1 MYDDDISDTISV
13 VSLLSRGRGW
23 QEVLELQAQFALA
36 SGLCLVAYVFV
47 LVSRSLAPDALPEL
61 PESRVSVV
69 VRGGERVLRL
79 RHCSGASCDVS
90 EVGAR
95 VTRYVTAQGDD
106 ALAGGGCVA
115 PFFSVDASDDAEGG
129 ARRRAWDVDRAATTV
144 LSDGACSAGFQ
155 LRLDGGLRVAAT
167 VHLDW
172 RALTMSL
179 RVINAA
185 APSTGLEHRPQV
197 GVNTR
202 APAAQGLARIFVQGL
217 ETATYYDALAPEE
230 DAVKRGGDDGVS
242 FAAAPLDRTY
252 YGSTRRDRPVV
263 VRGVSSKAALK
274 LASLAHVD
282 GGRAVY
288 PDVTLAAAPGDAAV
302 LVQAALLTDDRPP
315 LRPGGALVFTHVVE
329 SIGRF
334 CELPPREVPADV
346 GDDGGAAPA
355 AGDGGGAAD
364 AAAPAVEDAA
374 ADDAAAPAADAAA
387 PAADDAAAPAADDA
401 APDEVPCLESAT
413 SPGSTA
419 RRPPARHD
427 ME

>member
-1 MYDDDISDTISV
+1 
-13 VSLLSRGRGW
+13 
-23 QEVLELQAQFALA
+23 
-36 SGLCLVAYVFV
+36 
-47 LVSRSLAPDALPEL
+47 
-61 PESRVSVV
+61 
-69 VRGGERVLRL
+69 
-79 RHCSGASCDVS
+79 
-90 EVGAR
+90 
-95 VTRYVTAQGDD
+95 
-106 ALAGGGCVA
+106 
-115 PFFSVDASDDAEGG
+115 
-129 ARRRAWDVDRAATTV
+129 
-144 LSDGACSAGFQ
+144 
-155 LRLDGGLRVAAT
+155 

-179 RVINAA
+179 RVINTA

-202 APAAQGLARIFVQGL
+202 APAAQGLERIFVQGL

-334 CELPPREVPADV
+334 CELPPRKVPAD
-346 GDDGGAAPA
+346 DDGGGAAPA
-355 AGDGGGAAD
+355 ANDGGRAAA

-374 ADDAAAPAADAAA
+374 ADDAAAPAADDAAA
-387 PAADDAAAPAADDA
+387 PAADAAAAPAADDA